1 MTNWTQVTLGNAG
14 QVLELTGRDA
24 EVIAADGN
32 AAMAPDMYYQALV
45 GRGEIGVAVE
55 FLAHALPRYEAV
67 IWATQVLR
75 RLTPGQDDMLTAVLR
90 WIDDPNDA
98 ERRAIFERAEQTP
111 SGSAKALL
119 AHAVFFSGGSMS
131 GPDLP
136 VVLPPPFACCKCA
149 YGAVMTAAYASKDTD
164 AILRDALHI
173 GESIASGGAIT

>member
-1 MTNWTQVTLGNAG
+1 MTVWTQVTWGNGG
-14 QVLELTGRDA
+14 QVLELIGREA
-24 EVIAADGN
+24 EEIAADSN
-32 AAMAPDMYYQALV
+32 AAQAPDKYCQALV
-45 GRGEIGVAVE
+45 DRGEIVEAIE

-98 ERRAIFERAEQTP
+98 DRRAVFERAQLLP

-119 AHAVFFSGGSMS
+119 GNAVFFSGGSMS

-136 VVLPPPFACCKCA
+136 AVLPPPFACGKSA
-149 YGAVMTAAYASKDTD
+149 YGAVLTAAYATKQKDT
-164 AILRDALHI
+164 ILRDALHL
-173 GESIASGGAIT
+173 GESIASGGAIA